1 MKFKTIAIIGLGLM
15 GGSLAAACRR
25 RFPNAKIV
33 GITRDSKAAAQALKK
48 GWIHERAKTL
58 GAGVSKADF
67 IVLCTPVDTFAKM
80 LSAIEFYAQK
90 GALVT
95 DVGSVKGDI
104 AHWVSKKRFRN
115 LQFVGAHPMTGSHE
129 RGLSAARADLYQ
141 HGFTFVIRSAESG
154 AAFKKVFQ
162 FWKKISPKV
171 IAVSASEHDKA
182 VAEISHLPH
191 AVASCVVNSIADTSL
206 KFAAGGFAD
215 ATRIAQGHPSIWLP
229 IFKANK
235 KSVLAAISKLQGQ
248 IKAFKTA
255 LAGER
260 DNPLKKMLESAAK
273 KRSEISL

>member
-1 MKFKTIAIIGLGLM
+1 M

-25 RFPNAKIV
+25 RFPNSKII

-67 IVLCTPVDTFAKM
+67 IVLCTPVGTFAKM
-80 LSAIEFYAQK
+80 LSAIEFFARK
-90 GALVT
+90 GTLVT

-104 AHWVSKKRFRN
+104 AHWVSKKKFRN
-115 LQFVGAHPMTGSHE
+115 LEFIGAHPMTGSHE
-129 RGLSAARADLYQ
+129 RGLSAARADLYD
-141 HGFTFVIRSAESG
+141 HGFTFVIRSPKNSS
-154 AAFKKVFQ
+154 AFKRVFQ
-162 FWKKISPKV
+162 FWKTISPKV
-171 IAVSASEHDKA
+171 IAISAPEHDKA

-191 AVASCVVNSIADTSL
+191 AVAACVVNTIADTSL

-235 KSVLAAISKLQGQ
+235 KSVLAAMNKLQSQ
-248 IKAFKTA
+248 IKAFKIA
-255 LAGER
+255 LTGDR
-260 DNPLKKMLESAAK
+260 DKQLKKMLESAAK
-273 KRSEISL
+273 RRSEISL